1 MQETTVCDSKQSL
14 QEDQTST
21 ESLDS
26 VCNAGEQQQILQ
38 TKLKMCSVKLIDCT
52 NLMMKI
58 KTELTEIKTEP
69 TEIKTEPTEIKTEP
83 TEIKTEPTEE
93 EDCTDEDDGFIPSGV
108 KSDSCLDI
116 EITSSTSKERLTAQ
130 TLSCTTCGKTF
141 SSQRHLERHERKHTE
156 QKLFTRSEISFT
168 TLQEKKLYSEDH
180 REKKKK
186 CGKITMVDKWT
197 VDDTCQWLQNI
208 NLIDAKET
216 FRDQQID
223 GETLLGLTER
233 MVERLFPIMKHQVT
247 FMKELNKLKNLETG
261 TGTDVPQMSCIQ
273 QEPCDPIVA
282 QPCPAVYNL
291 PVFPP
296 ELQAA
301 LQRKDPSFKKKDK
314 SHIRALLVQVLFDSI
329 TKHTWYPSHKI
340 YGDVLGSL
348 ITRFPFLKDGS
359 RSGYDTLLECLRNK
373 FKKERIPL
381 VSSSIVMEM
390 KEKYGIK
397 RKSDRQTDSQNQHQK
412 NAKCRRE
419 PLEIMAYN
427 DSACSEIV
435 LDLELSGEEET
446 SFQQHI
452 NAITLELRK
461 SNPNYSE
468 VKNRMKR
475 TLFQRVQM
483 MERPASEV
491 MEQFPFLGVPQ
502 LMLHEMTM
510 RFGTDLVQNMET
522 SLNKMAPNIIRSAKE
537 GTQKKLY
544 ANLISTAEK
553 TTEGLVRNAA
563 LILLPALFK
572 ENANFLYCVNS
583 EPKGPTPTI
592 VFNGSPDPLK
602 AESVSIVMDNV
613 TIIKEAI
620 IDMTQAVE
628 CLFAVYFLFNV
639 HYPVAIKHT
648 MTFIQKYML
657 KFKCRHEKKTPIPVQ
672 KMYNQ
677 LL

>member
-1 MQETTVCDSKQSL
+1 MSRDQSRTPQPLLDSKLSEEKSRHTQ
-14 QEDQTST
+14 
-21 ESLDS
+21 DS
-26 VCNAGEQQQILQ
+26 DL
-38 TKLKMCSVKLIDCT
+38 S
-52 NLMMKI
+52 
-58 KTELTEIKTEP
+58 EIKTEP
-69 TEIKTEPTEIKTEP
+69 TEIKPEPP
-83 TEIKTEPTEE
+83 EE
-93 EDCTDEDDGFIPSGV
+93 EDHV

-130 TLSCTTCGKTF
+130 TLSCITCGKTF

-168 TLQEKKLYSEDH
+168 TLQEKKLHSEDH
-180 REKKKK
+180 REKKKQFYCEQ

-216 FRDQQID
+216 FREQQID

-233 MVERLFPIMKHQVT
+233 MVERLFPLMKHQVT

-261 TGTDVPQMSCIQ
+261 TEVHQRSCIQ

-282 QPCPAVYNL
+282 QPWPAVYNL

-340 YGDVLGSL
+340 YGYVLGSL

-419 PLEIMAYN
+419 PLDRMAYN

-435 LDLELSGEEET
+435 LDLEVIGEDET

-461 SNPNYSE
+461 NNPNYSE
-468 VKNRMKR
+468 VKNRMKH

-502 LMLHEMTM
+502 LILYEMTM

-537 GTQKKLY
+537 GSQKKLY
-544 ANLISTAEK
+544 ANLISTAEE

-572 ENANFLYCVNS
+572 ENASFLYCANS

-639 HYPVAIKHT
+639 RFPVAIKHT
-648 MTFIQKYML
+648 MTFIRKYML
-657 KFKCRHEKKTPIPVQ
+657 KLKCRHEKKTPIPVQ